1 MSAIEPYRIMSY
13 LKWKPAIGSVA
24 GSQSF
29 IGPLK
34 IAQYTTQCT
43 FWRKIEILEYEAHR
57 N

>member
-29 IGPLK
+29 HWSTEDSSVYDTVYILEE
-34 IAQYTTQCT
+34 A
-43 FWRKIEILEYEAHR
+43 EILEYEAHG